1 MMMWGVYYT
10 DKYGAIKLYCYCNTL
25 EGAREHYAK
34 LIRLSNVIS
43 VEIKEEIWEGF

>member
-1 MMMWGVYYT
+1 MMWGVYYT
-10 DKYGAIKLYCYCNTL
+10 DKYSAMKLYCYCNTL
-25 EGAREHYAK
+25 EGAQEHYAK